1 MVAQQTNPTDE
12 SARRKVNRG
21 PLADAVITPPAHELL
36 DLFGGPIPVDRM
48 HVGEVLGLR
57 VDLGER
63 LEVIGPPLP
72 QEQAR
77 RS

>member
-1 MVAQQTNPTDE
+1 VVAQQTNPTDE

-21 PLADAVITPPAHELL
+21 PLADAIVTPPAHELL
-36 DLFGGPIPVDRM
+36 DLFGGPSPVDRM

-57 VDLGER
+57 VDLGEC
-63 LEVIGPPLP
+63 LEVVRPPLP